1 MGGLLDKATEYSD
14 SVHQGD
20 NVDKKIVNDPD
31 AIIQAYEKGRKTA
44 ETVVE
49 ATLTE
54 DKSIPDHYEVISDE
68 GVTKSLY
75 QIIGAVVFLIILGLV
90 FYFKYVNLPLLGIS
104 LLASWAIFN
113 GKELLEK
120 NFDPT
125 KLIATGVAWLV
136 LSMAVLGAS
145 FFIGASG
152 GVTITDVTFSEAED
166 KLRITVYGTSGDSF
180 HLEVVLDGTTLCSED
195 GSISFDK
202 TTILLPLVDCW
213 NGNAYDEI
221 GDEALVYHAVVSSG
235 EDEDSYRIPAEIM
248 SREVTGAFVKVVELT
263 STADTVEYD
272 GLQVDMILGID
283 SDTNNYIF
291 GNGAYGGSIPM
302 MIKADWSATVEVIYD
317 GSIVYTYSKITSE
330 EGLAGGVGEFDL
342 GWVQLKSNAGGN
354 LDRSHFYQEDG
365 CYTFKVSVTNEITG
379 QTMVDDR
386 SELELFW
393 DDNEAD
399 DDSSNDQSA
408 QNC

>member
-49 ATLTE
+49 ATLTA
-54 DKSIPDHYEVISDE
+54 DKSIPDHNEVISDE

-317 GSIVYTYSKITSE
+317 GSIVYTYSKIKSE

-342 GWVQLKSNAGGN
+342 GWVQLKSNY
-354 LDRSHFYQEDG
+354 R
-365 CYTFKVSVTNEITG
+365 
-379 QTMVDDR
+379 
-386 SELELFW
+386 
-393 DDNEAD
+393 AD
-399 DDSSNDQSA
+399 HG
-408 QNC
+408 